1 MHPDLVLVLV
11 ISWGFLRG
19 PGEGLVW
26 ALLGGLSLDLVSAAP
41 FGVFSLALLGVA
53 LVISLVHGRTFGSSI
68 IVPLIFTFPLSLL
81 FNGLPLFLMSLL
93 GRSIDWS
100 IALLSVLF
108 PVALLNTAALLI
120 IFPLLYLLNRWLNP
134 QPLSF

>member
-1 MHPDLVLVLV
+1 M

-41 FGVFSLALLGVA
+41 FGVFSLAMLGVA
-53 LVISLVHGRTFGSSI
+53 LVISGVHGRTFGSSI

-81 FNGLPLFLMSLL
+81 FNSLPLFLMNLL

-100 IALLSVLF
+100 VAFLAVLF